1 MRVNVPDLD
10 DLYLLVTIAKTG
22 SIGQASTEL
31 RLAQPSASRRVA
43 ALERSL
49 KVSLLQRGA
58 RGSTLTPA
66 GRVVVDWA
74 ITLLRAAEDFR
85 HSVDALSRQR
95 NSSLRAAASMT
106 IAEHYAPNWLAQL
119 RYESPDTAVSLS
131 VGNSSDV
138 MDMVESGQVEVGLI
152 EAPQVRPSL
161 RHHQIG
167 VDRLAV
173 AVAPSHPWSSQPTVT
188 AADLAKTPLLVREL
202 GSGTRDT
209 LDRAMS
215 AAGYQ
220 VNPSLEL
227 ASNTALKTAAVAGM
241 GPVVLAAIA
250 LADDFES
257 GTLVEVDVADLVL
270 SRPLTM
276 VWTESASLAQEA
288 VSSFL
293 KAARNDRRTRQPS
306 SSHSDRR

>member
-1 MRVNVPDLD
+1 MLVRVPDLD
-10 DLYLLVTIAKTG
+10 DLYLLVTIARTG
-22 SIGQASTEL
+22 SIGQASVEL
-31 RLAQPSASRRVA
+31 RLAQPSASRRIA

-49 KVSLLQRGA
+49 RVSLLRRGA

-66 GRVVVDWA
+66 GRVIVDWA
-74 ITLLRAAEDFR
+74 TTLLRAAEDFR

-106 IAEHYAPNWLAQL
+106 IAEHYAPNWLATL

-131 VGNSSDV
+131 VGNSSEV
-138 MDMVESGQVEVGLI
+138 MDLVESGRVEVGLI
-152 EAPQVRPSL
+152 ESPQVRSSL
-161 RHHQIG
+161 RHCQISI
-167 VDRLAV
+167 DRLAV
-173 AVAPSHPWSSQPTVT
+173 AVAPSHAWTLQHVVT

-220 VNPSLEL
+220 VTPSLEL
-227 ASNTALKTAAVAGM
+227 ASNTALKSAAIAGM

-250 LADDFES
+250 LADDLES
-257 GTLVEVDVADLVL
+257 GALVEVKVSDLVL
-270 SRPLTM
+270 TRPLTI
-276 VWTESASLAQEA
+276 VWTEATSLAQEA
-288 VSSFL
+288 VSLFL
-293 KAARNDRRTRQPS
+293 KAARSDPRTRAGQ
-306 SSHSDRR
+306 RG

>member
-10 DLYLLVTIAKTG
+10 DLYLLVTIARTG
-22 SIGQASTEL
+22 SIGQASAEM
-31 RLAQPSASRRVA
+31 RLAQPSASRRIA
-43 ALERSL
+43 ALERTL
-49 KVSLLQRGA
+49 KVSLLHRGA

-138 MDMVESGQVEVGLI
+138 MDLVESGKVEVGLI

-161 RHHQIG
+161 RHRQIG
-167 VDRLAV
+167 IDRLAI
-173 AVAPSHPWSSQPTVT
+173 AVSPSHPWNGQLKVT
-188 AADLAKTPLLVREL
+188 AADLAKTPLLVREI

-215 AAGYQ
+215 SAGYQ

-227 ASNTALKTAAVAGM
+227 ASNTALKSAAIAGM

-257 GTLVEVDVADLVL
+257 GALVEVDVSDLAL
-270 SRPLTM
+270 SRPLTI
-276 VWTESASLAQEA
+276 VWTDSTSLAQEA
-288 VSSFL
+288 VSLFL
-293 KAARNDRRTRQPS
+293 KAARSDRRTRLPAS
-306 SSHSDRR
+306 RASDSH

>member
-1 MRVNVPDLD
+1 MRINVPDLD
-10 DLYLLVTIAKTG
+10 DLYLLVTIARTG

-43 ALERSL
+43 ALERAL
-49 KVSLLQRGA
+49 KVSLLHRGA

-74 ITLLRAAEDFR
+74 LTLLRAAEDFR

-138 MDMVESGQVEVGLI
+138 MDLVESGQVEVGLI
-152 EAPQVRPSL
+152 EAPQARPSL
-161 RHHQIG
+161 RHRQIG
-167 VDRLAV
+167 LDRLAV
-173 AVAPSHPWSSQPTVT
+173 AVSPSHPWSARPIVA

-227 ASNTALKTAAVAGM
+227 ASNTALKSAAIAGM

-257 GTLVEVDVADLVL
+257 GALVEVEVSDLAL
-270 SRPLTM
+270 SRPLTI
-276 VWTESASLAQEA
+276 VWKEATSLAQEA
-288 VSSFL
+288 VGLFL
-293 KAARNDRRTRQPS
+293 KAARNDRRTRPPTTS
-306 SSHSDRR
+306 NSEG